1 MTRATVVAPALALLL
16 AAAGVL
22 LLSRARAALPRDVPK
37 ARSLHTFAIPRAGGF
52 AVWLGFLPASLAFPP
67 DFPLGAVG
75 WLPPFAALLVVSAL
89 DDAKEVAIVTRLGV
103 HALAALWAAFVIVRF
118 GTPKDMTTFVA
129 ACTIAGVAL
138 AIAWSSNLY
147 NFMDG
152 TDGLAGT
159 MGAIGFAAYGLAALG
174 GDGAGARSAPAF
186 FALVAAMLPFLVVN
200 RPRATMFLGDV
211 GAVPLGFLAA
221 AFGAAGVV
229 EGIWRPWFPLLVF
242 LPFIT
247 DATLTLLRRILQRE
261 RFWEGH
267 RSHHYQRLAQLGAGH
282 GGTLAVYA
290 PLMLGTASTAVW
302 CRAWAPRTGWW
313 ALAFWCGV
321 VLMLFAAIDY
331 HWRKKTQTVAPISV
345 KGRPERKSAPKRAT
359 RRESQ

>member
-1 MTRATVVAPALALLL
+1 MTSAMLVAPALALLL
-16 AAAGVL
+16 AAAGVVVL
-22 LLSRARAALPRDVPK
+22 RRAGAALPRDVPK
-37 ARSLHTFAIPRAGGF
+37 ARSLHTFAIPRAGGY
-52 AVWLGFLPASLAFPP
+52 AVWLGFLAASLAFPP
-67 DFPLGAVG
+67 DFPLGWAG
-75 WLPPFAALLVVSAL
+75 WLPPFAALLIVSAL
-89 DDAKEVAIVTRLGV
+89 DDAKEMAIVTRLCV
-103 HALAALWAAFVIVRF
+103 HALAALWAASAIVRF
-118 GTPKDMTTFVA
+118 GAPKDMTILATA
-129 ACTIAGVAL
+129 YTIAGVTI

-174 GDGAGARSAPAF
+174 IDDAHGAALRSAPAF
-186 FALVAAMLPFLVVN
+186 FALAAAMLPFLVVN
-200 RPRATMFLGDV
+200 RPRATMFLGDA

-221 AFGAAGVV
+221 AFGASGVV
-229 EGIWRPWFPLLVF
+229 ESIWPAWFPLLVF
-242 LPFIT
+242 LPFVA
-247 DATLTLLRRILQRE
+247 DATVTLLRRIMKRE

-290 PLMLGTASTAVW
+290 PLMVGTACTALW
-302 CRAWAPRTGWW
+302 CRTLPTQTGWW

-331 HWRKKTQTVAPISV
+331 HWRKKTKPSS
-345 KGRPERKSAPKRAT
+345 R
-359 RRESQ
+359 

>member
-1 MTRATVVAPALALLL
+1 MMRALVVAPALALLL
-16 AAAGVL
+16 AAAGVVL
-22 LLSRARAALPRDVPK
+22 LRRAGAALPRDVPK

-52 AVWLGFLPASLAFPP
+52 AVWLGFLAAALAFPP
-67 DFPLGAVG
+67 DFPLGAIG

-89 DDAKEVAIVTRLGV
+89 DDAKEMAIVTRLCV
-103 HALAALWAAFVIVRF
+103 HALAALWAAFVIVHF
-118 GTPKDMTTFVA
+118 GAPRGMATLAA
-129 ACTIAGVAL
+129 ACTVAVIAL

-174 GDGAGARSAPAF
+174 DDLAGARSAPAF
-186 FALVAAMLPFLVVN
+186 FALVAATLPFLVVN

-229 EGIWRPWFPLLVF
+229 QDLWQAWFPLLVF
-242 LPFIT
+242 LPFIA

-290 PLMLGTASTAVW
+290 PLMLGTACTAVW
-302 CRAWAPRTGWW
+302 CRTFAPDTGWW

-321 VLMLFAAIDY
+321 MLMLFAAIDY
-331 HWRKKTQTVAPISV
+331 HWRKKTKTMP
-345 KGRPERKSAPKRAT
+345 P
-359 RRESQ
+359 